1 MTRPQDARAVVCR
14 SVRYR
19 LLPYSK
25 RPMLFAAG
33 PGGATMKQLVVSS
46 LVLVFV
52 TFGWGDSS
60 VGDQAPAPRGEL
72 RIVDTHPANWAS
84 VTLHVFEHL
93 IGLDKDG
100 KLVPR
105 LATRWQWVDDRTLDV
120 TLRQGI
126 TFHNGEVFDAEI
138 VKLNW
143 EENTRLGQP
152 HISGAFMNFTP
163 GSRLEILDAHTVRF
177 IFPAPDGAA
186 LAKLSA
192 MHLGNRQFYREV
204 GWGEKHW

>member
-1 MTRPQDARAVVCR
+1 MQK
-14 SVRYR
+14 
-19 LLPYSK
+19 LI
-25 RPMLFAAG
+25 
-33 PGGATMKQLVVSS
+33 VSS
-46 LVLVFV
+46 MMCLYV
-52 TFGWGDSS
+52 TLGWGTMSS
-60 VGDQAPAPRGEL
+60 GEQVPAPRGEL
-72 RIVDTHPANWAS
+72 RIVDTHPGNWAS

-93 IGLDKDG
+93 LELDKDG

-163 GSRLEILDAHTVRF
+163 GSRLEILDAQTVRF
-177 IFPAPDGAA
+177 VFPEPDGAA

-192 MHLGNRQFYREV
+192 MHLGNREFYRDM

>member
-1 MTRPQDARAVVCR
+1 MQKLIVGSMTC
-14 SVRYR
+14 
-19 LLPYSK
+19 
-25 RPMLFAAG
+25 MLII
-33 PGGATMKQLVVSS
+33 
-46 LVLVFV
+46 
-52 TFGWGDSS
+52 FGWSTRSIGE
-60 VGDQAPAPRGEL
+60 QAPAPRGEL
-72 RIVDTHPANWAS
+72 HIVDKHPGNWAS

-93 IGLDKDG
+93 IELDKDG

-105 LATRWQWVDDRTLDV
+105 LATSWQWRNDRTLDV

-152 HISGAFMNFTP
+152 HISGAFMNFPP
-163 GSRLEILDAHTVRF
+163 GSRLEILDVQTVRF

-192 MHLGNRQFYREV
+192 MHLGNRQFYRDM

>member
-1 MTRPQDARAVVCR
+1 
-14 SVRYR
+14 
-19 LLPYSK
+19 
-25 RPMLFAAG
+25 
-33 PGGATMKQLVVSS
+33 MKKLVVGC
-46 LVLVFV
+46 LVFLFV
-52 TFGWGDSS
+52 SLAWGKQSFGEQ
-60 VGDQAPAPRGEL
+60 VPALRGEL

-84 VTLHVFEHL
+84 ITVHVFEHL
-93 IGLDKDG
+93 MELDKDG
-100 KLVPR
+100 QLVPR
-105 LATRWQWVDDRTLDV
+105 LATSWQWRNDRTLDV

-163 GSRLEILDAHTVRF
+163 GSRLEILDAQTVRF
-177 IFPAPDGAA
+177 IFPEPDGAA

>member
-1 MTRPQDARAVVCR
+1 
-14 SVRYR
+14 
-19 LLPYSK
+19 
-25 RPMLFAAG
+25 
-33 PGGATMKQLVVSS
+33 
-46 LVLVFV
+46 
-52 TFGWGDSS
+52 
-60 VGDQAPAPRGEL
+60 
-72 RIVDTHPANWAS
+72 

-93 IGLDKDG
+93 IEPDKNG

-105 LATRWQWVDDRTLDV
+105 LATKWQWVDDRTLDV

-152 HISGAFMNFTP
+152 HISGAFMNFAP

-177 IFPAPDGAA
+177 RFPEPDGAA

-192 MHLGNRQFYREV
+192 MHLGNRQFYRDV

>member
-1 MTRPQDARAVVCR
+1 MQ
-14 SVRYR
+14 R
-19 LLPYSK
+19 LI
-25 RPMLFAAG
+25 
-33 PGGATMKQLVVSS
+33 VSS
-46 LVLVFV
+46 IMCTLVI
-52 TFGWGDSS
+52 FGWGTMSS
-60 VGDQAPAPRGEL
+60 GAQAPRPRGEL
-72 RIVDTHPANWAS
+72 RIVDKHPGNWAS

-93 IGLDKDG
+93 IELDKDG

-105 LATRWQWVDDRTLDV
+105 LATSWQWRDDRTLDV

-152 HISGAFMNFTP
+152 HISGAFMNFSP
-163 GSRLEILDAHTVRF
+163 GSRLEILDAQTVRF

-192 MHLGNRQFYREV
+192 MHLGNRQFYRDM

>member
-1 MTRPQDARAVVCR
+1 MKKLIVGSMTCILVIFGRGTM
-14 SVRYR
+14 SI
-19 LLPYSK
+19 
-25 RPMLFAAG
+25 
-33 PGGATMKQLVVSS
+33 GA
-46 LVLVFV
+46 
-52 TFGWGDSS
+52 
-60 VGDQAPAPRGEL
+60 QAPTPRGEL
-72 RIVDTHPANWAS
+72 RIVDKHPGNWAS

-93 IGLDKDG
+93 IELDKDG

-105 LATRWQWVDDRTLDV
+105 LATSWQWRDDRTLDV

-152 HISGAFMNFTP
+152 FRPGTFLNFNP
-163 GSRLEILDAHTVRF
+163 GSRLEILDAQTVRF

-192 MHLGNRQFYREV
+192 MHLGNRQFYRDM

>member
-1 MTRPQDARAVVCR
+1 MQK
-14 SVRYR
+14 
-19 LLPYSK
+19 LI
-25 RPMLFAAG
+25 
-33 PGGATMKQLVVSS
+33 VSS
-46 LVLVFV
+46 MIGMLVI
-52 TFGWGDSS
+52 FGWGTMSR
-60 VGDQAPAPRGEL
+60 GEQAPAPRGEL
-72 RIVDTHPANWAS
+72 RIVDTHPGNWAS

-93 IGLDKDG
+93 LELDKDG

-105 LATRWQWVDDRTLDV
+105 LATSWQWRNDRTLDV

-126 TFHNGEVFDAEI
+126 TFQNGEVFDAEI

-163 GSRLEILDAHTVRF
+163 GSRLEILDAQTVRF
-177 IFPAPDGAA
+177 IFPEPDGAA

-192 MHLGNRQFYREV
+192 CISATASFIAIWAGARST
-204 GWGEKHW
+204 GESSMALARGARARTS

>member
-1 MTRPQDARAVVCR
+1 MQ
-14 SVRYR
+14 
-19 LLPYSK
+19 K
-25 RPMLFAAG
+25 
-33 PGGATMKQLVVSS
+33 LVVHSI
-46 LVLVFV
+46 VLLFV
-52 TFGWGDSS
+52 ILGWSNSGL
-60 VGDQAPAPRGEL
+60 GEQLPAPRGEV

-93 IGLDKDG
+93 MEHDKDG

-105 LATRWQWVDDRTLDV
+105 LATSWQWRDDRTLDV
-120 TLRQGI
+120 TLRQGV

-152 HISGAFMNFTP
+152 HLTGTFMNFPP
-163 GSRLEILDAHTVRF
+163 GSRLEILDAHTMRF
-177 IFPAPDGAA
+177 RFPAPDGAA
-186 LAKLSA
+186 LVKLSA
-192 MHLGNRQFYREV
+192 MHLGNRQFYRDV

>member
-1 MTRPQDARAVVCR
+1 
-14 SVRYR
+14 
-19 LLPYSK
+19 
-25 RPMLFAAG
+25 
-33 PGGATMKQLVVSS
+33 MKNLVVGS
-46 LVLVFV
+46 LILMLV
-52 TFGWGDSS
+52 TLGWGNRSLAE
-60 VGDQAPAPRGEL
+60 QARTPRGEL
-72 RIVDTHPANWAS
+72 RIVDKHPGNWAS
-84 VTLHVFEHL
+84 ITLHVFEHL
-93 IGLDKDG
+93 IELDKDG

-105 LATRWQWVDDRTLDV
+105 LATSWQWRNDHTLDV

-152 HISGAFMNFTP
+152 HISGAFMNFSP
-163 GSRLEILDAHTVRF
+163 GSRLEILDAQTVRF

-192 MHLGNRQFYREV
+192 MHLGNRQFYHDM